1 MKQEFKQIISDIDKK
16 IFHPI
21 YFLFGDESYYID
33 KVVAEIESK
42 ALTESE
48 KAFNQ
53 QIHYGKDVD
62 ANQILESAG
71 RLPMMSN
78 YQVVVVKEAQQLRDF
93 DELAPYFKKPTP
105 STILVLAFKH
115 KNPDKRKTIYKEL
128 IANKQSAAMESK
140 AIRDYEVSKWIS
152 SYASQEKLKISP
164 KGVEMLAEFL
174 GADIS
179 KIVNEIDKL
188 RLIIGKDKDITE
200 ADIEKNIGA
209 SKDYNIFEFTNAL
222 GQRNGEK
229 TFRILQYFESNSKSL
244 VLQMALGTIN
254 GFYQKVYL
262 SKFAGNMADRDF
274 GALLK
279 LHPFIAKE
287 YKKYAAQYSVA
298 QLEGVFQLIGEYDLK
313 SKGYGSKTATGPELL
328 KELTYKIYAL

>member
-1 MKQEFKQIISDIDKK
+1 MKQEFQQILTDLKKK
-16 IFHPI
+16 IYHPI

-33 KVVAEIESK
+33 KVVSYIESN
-42 ALTESE
+42 ALNETE

-53 QIHYGKDVD
+53 QVFYGKDVD
-62 ANQILESAG
+62 AMQIVESAR
-71 RLPMMSN
+71 RLPMMAN
-78 YQVVVVKEAQQLRDF
+78 HQLVIIKEAQQLKSFED
-93 DELAPYFKKPTP
+93 LAPYFKQPTP

-115 KNPDKRKTIYKEL
+115 QNPDKRKTVFKEL
-128 IANKQSAAMESK
+128 IASKQSVAMESK

-152 SYASQEKLKISP
+152 AYASQEKLKISP

-174 GADIS
+174 GTDIS
-179 KIVNEIDKL
+179 KIVNELDKL
-188 RLIIGKDKDITE
+188 LLIKGAGVEISE
-200 ADIEKNIGA
+200 VDIEKNIGA

-229 TFRILQYFESNSKSL
+229 TFRILQYFESNPKSL
-244 VLQMALGTIN
+244 VLQVALGTIN

-279 LHPFIAKE
+279 LHPFLAKD
-287 YKKYAAQYSVA
+287 YKKYAAQYTLPQVE
-298 QLEGVFQLIGEYDLK
+298 QIFQLIGEYDLK
-313 SKGYGSKTATGPELL
+313 YKGLGNKSATGPELL
-328 KELTYKIYAL
+328 KEMTYKIYAL

>member
-1 MKQEFKQIISDIDKK
+1 MKQEFKQILADLQKK
-16 IFHPI
+16 IYHPI

-33 KVVAEIESK
+33 KVVDYIHEH
-42 ALTESE
+42 ALNDTE

-53 QIHYGKDVD
+53 QVFYGKDVE
-62 ANQILESAG
+62 ATQIMESAR

-78 YQVVVVKEAQQLRDF
+78 HQLVIIKEAQQLKTFADLR
-93 DELAPYFKKPTP
+93 PYFKQPTP

-115 KNPDKRKTIYKEL
+115 QNPDKRKTVFKEL
-128 IANKQSAAMESK
+128 IASKSCAAMESK

-174 GADIS
+174 GTDIS

-188 RLIIGKDKDITE
+188 VLIKGKGAAISE

-222 GQRNGEK
+222 GLRNKEK
-229 TFRILQYFESNSKSL
+229 TFRILQYFESNPKSL
-244 VLQMALGTIN
+244 ILPIALGTIN

-287 YKKYAAQYSVA
+287 YKKYAAQYSLD
-298 QLEGVFQLIGEYDLK
+298 QLESAFQVIGDYDLK
-313 SKGYGSKTATGPELL
+313 SKGFGSKTTTGPDLL
-328 KELTYKIYAL
+328 KEMTYKIYAL